1 MFGVSAESARAL
13 VRLNAALN
21 DPRVSRALAAVEDNQ
36 GGARAEVMSF
46 EVR

>member
-1 MFGVSAESARAL
+1 
-13 VRLNAALN
+13 
-21 DPRVSRALAAVEDNQ
+21 VSRALAAVEDNQ